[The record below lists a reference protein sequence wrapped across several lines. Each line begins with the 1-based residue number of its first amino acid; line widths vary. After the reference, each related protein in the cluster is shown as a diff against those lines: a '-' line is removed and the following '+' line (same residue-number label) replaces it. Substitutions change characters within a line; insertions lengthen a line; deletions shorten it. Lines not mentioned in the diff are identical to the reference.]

1 MAASPAWWWLVQ
13 CGTSSSEAAQAD
25 LIAEGLHGLQR
36 IAAASPALAAG
47 YSVRDIVGNNGASS
61 DKGVYVLTALSLG

>member
-36 IAAASPALAAG
+36 LALLSSGLLGAG
-47 YSVRDIVGNNGASS
+47 HRRQRRR
-61 DKGVYVLTALSLG
+61 KR